1 MAHRLLLGE
10 LFEETA
16 MIQDTHSMDEIV
28 AKGPG
33 LSRQVKILLGATALT
48 LLSLVLL
55 WPSLRRWS
63 SAEESIDL
71 SRLRLATVAR
81 GDLERDVAAEGRVVA
96 ANHPRLYS
104 PAQGIVTLQ
113 VKAGE
118 SVRRGQV
125 LARIASPELESQLAQ
140 EISRLDSLESELS
153 RSKIGARQTNTTN
166 ERTLELRRVQL
177 EAARRELQRTEK
189 LMAEGLVNQVELDRD
204 RDAVRLAE
212 VELRQAEEGGS
223 LQREA
228 LDFETGDRARQ
239 MERQRLVVGELERRV
254 RELTIAAPF
263 DGLVANVE
271 VQDRDAV
278 QPNAPLLTV
287 VDLSEYEIEVRIPDS
302 YADDVAP
309 GLPAV
314 IELGGKA
321 WPGELTAVSPEVTNS
336 QVQGTVHFTGEIP
349 DGLRQSQR
357 VSVRLVLE
365 RRPDVLKVPR
375 GPFLDSGGGRQ
386 IYVLADGL
394 ATLRQIRTGATSVG
408 EVEILEGLE
417 AGERI
422 ILSDLTLFNGAK
434 TVLVRQ

>member
-1 MAHRLLLGE
+1 
-10 LFEETA
+10 
-16 MIQDTHSMDEIV
+16 MIQDTNSMDQIV
-28 AKGPG
+28 AQGPG
-33 LSRQVKILLGATALT
+33 ISRRTKVLAGATALF
-48 LLSLVLL
+48 LLCLVLL

-63 SAEESIDL
+63 RAEESIDL
-71 SRLRLATVAR
+71 SRLRLGTVTR

-96 ANHPRLYS
+96 ANHPRLFS
-104 PAQGIVTLQ
+104 PAQGIVSLQ

-118 SVRRGQV
+118 SVRQGQV
-125 LARIASPELESQLAQ
+125 LARIESPELGSQLAQ
-140 EISRLDSLESELS
+140 EMSRLDSLESELS
-153 RSKIGARQTNTTN
+153 RSRIGARQTNTTN
-166 ERTLELRRVQL
+166 ERTVELRRVQL

-239 MERQRLVVGELERRV
+239 MERQRLVVAELERRV
-254 RELTIAAPF
+254 RELTISAPF
-263 DGLVANVE
+263 DGLVASVE

-314 IELGGKA
+314 IELGGKT
-321 WPGELTAVSPEVTNS
+321 WKGELTAVSPEVTNS
-336 QVQGTVHFTGEIP
+336 QVLGTVHFTGNVPE
-349 DGLRQSQR
+349 GLRQSQR

-386 IYVLADGL
+386 VYVLADGL

-408 EVEILEGLE
+408 EVEIVEGLE

-422 ILSDLTLFNGAK
+422 VLSDLTLFNGAK

>member
-1 MAHRLLLGE
+1 
-10 LFEETA
+10 
-16 MIQDTHSMDEIV
+16 MIQEANSMDQIV
-28 AKGPG
+28 ARGPG
-33 LSRQVKILLGATALT
+33 ISRRTKILAGATALF
-48 LLSLVLL
+48 LLSLILL

-71 SRLRLATVAR
+71 SRLRLATVTR

-96 ANHPRLYS
+96 ANHPRLFS
-104 PAQGIVTLQ
+104 PAQGIVSLQ

-125 LARIASPELESQLAQ
+125 LARIESPELNSQLAQ
-140 EISRLDSLESELS
+140 EMSRLDSMESELS
-153 RSKIGARQTNTTN
+153 RSRIGARQTNTNN
-166 ERTLELRRVQL
+166 ERTAELRRVQL

-212 VELRQAEEGGS
+212 VELKQAEEGGT

-239 MERQRLVVGELERRV
+239 MERQRLVVSELERRV
-254 RELTIAAPF
+254 RELTIVAPF
-263 DGLVANVE
+263 DGLVAGVD

-314 IELGGKA
+314 ISLGGKT
-321 WPGELTAVSPEVTNS
+321 WKGELTAVSPEVVNS
-336 QVQGTVHFTGEIP
+336 QVLGTVHFAGKVP

-365 RRPDVLKVPR
+365 RRPGVLKVPR

-386 IYVLADGL
+386 AYVLADGL

-408 EVEILEGLE
+408 EVEIVDGLE
-417 AGERI
+417 AGEQI
-422 ILSDLTLFNGAK
+422 VLSDLTLFNGAK
-434 TVLVRQ
+434 TVLVRR

>member
-1 MAHRLLLGE
+1 
-10 LFEETA
+10 
-16 MIQDTHSMDEIV
+16 MIQDTDSMDQIV
-28 AKGPG
+28 ARGPG
-33 LSRQVKILLGATALT
+33 FSRRTKILIGAMALS
-48 LLSLVLL
+48 LLCLVLL

-63 SAEESIDL
+63 RAEESIDL
-71 SRLRLATVAR
+71 SRLRLATVVR

-104 PAQGIVTLQ
+104 PAQGIVSLQ

-140 EISRLDSLESELS
+140 EISRLDSMQSELS
-153 RSKIGARQTNTTN
+153 RSRIGARQTNTTN

-223 LQREA
+223 LQRES
-228 LDFETGDRARQ
+228 LDFETEDRSRQ
-239 MERQRLVVGELERRV
+239 VDRQRLVVEELERRV

-287 VDLSEYEIEVRIPDS
+287 VDLSAYEVEVRIPDS

-309 GLPAV
+309 GVPAI
-314 IELGGKA
+314 IELGGRTWK
-321 WPGELTAVSPEVTNS
+321 GELTAVSPEVINS
-336 QVQGTVHFTGEIP
+336 QVLGTVQFTGNVSGGP

-386 IYVLADGL
+386 VYVLADGL

-417 AGERI
+417 AGERV